1 MKKKYE
7 FKSVVAETLLIPLYM
22 RAKESHRKDA
32 ILRDLQAEQLVE
44 SIEYD
49 YSKFDGAKLSAIGC
63 VVRGLYFDNAIRRF
77 IATRKN
83 PIVVNVGCGLDT
95 RYQRIEEHD
104 KAIFYE
110 MDLPEV
116 IDLRRDLLPEPAG
129 DHYIAGSLL
138 ETQWMDDLRKK
149 HPEGEF
155 IIVIEGVLMY
165 FYEKQV
171 RQLLTRLANRFSG
184 GEVWFDVCGPMM
196 ANSKYI
202 KPDSLRG
209 HEAQIRSGLKDGH
222 EVENW
227 EPRLQLIDQAL
238 YQKFFPKRWGL
249 GGRLMGLFPGIC
261 KKFSSLLGYK
271 IK

>member
-1 MKKKYE
+1 MDPGRKCEEQQKERIYQSISSLFFLNEFEYCSFLPDRINSNNSQIKMKKKYE

-22 RAKESHRKDA
+22 RAKESRRKDA
-32 ILRDLQAEQLVE
+32 ILRDRQAEQLV
-44 SIEYD
+44 
-49 YSKFDGAKLSAIGC
+49 
-63 VVRGLYFDNAIRRF
+63 
-77 IATRKN
+77 
-83 PIVVNVGCGLDT
+83 
-95 RYQRIEEHD
+95 
-104 KAIFYE
+104 
-110 MDLPEV
+110 
-116 IDLRRDLLPEPAG
+116 
-129 DHYIAGSLL
+129 
-138 ETQWMDDLRKK
+138 
-149 HPEGEF
+149 
-155 IIVIEGVLMY
+155 
-165 FYEKQV
+165 
-171 RQLLTRLANRFSG
+171 G

-202 KPDSLRG
+202 KPDSLRE